1 MDYEKDINWEEI
13 AKRLPVAKDTRI
25 SSAHLPQIDYYF
37 EKAWCMASNRS
48 LAADAQSLLIAQLRR
63 HKQARCEA
71 IAFLANQ
78 HNLSFE
84 ECFIRLV
91 LEQPLSDE

>member
-1 MDYEKDINWEEI
+1 MDYEKDINWKEI

-37 EKAWCMASNRS
+37 EKAWCIASNRS
-48 LAADAQSLLIAQLRR
+48 LAADAQSLLIDQFRR

-71 IAFLANQ
+71 IGFLASQ

-84 ECFIRLV
+84 EAFVRLV
-91 LEQPLSDE
+91 TDEPLSD

>member
-1 MDYEKDINWEEI
+1 MDYEKDVHWEEI

-48 LAADAQSLLIAQLRR
+48 LAADAQGLLIEQFRR

-78 HNLSFE
+78 YDLTFE
-84 ECFIRLV
+84 EAFVRLV
-91 LEQPLSDE
+91 LEQPLSDD